1 MNSRK
6 ESGITYII
14 RTVLCYAVSILIAI
28 AFITIVSMGLDMMQM
43 AGKAKS
49 LKADLGELTASINEK
64 DFARADVATDKLDST
79 VDDIDEL
86 LAGKTWRTAAKMP
99 VVGEYVGAADSL
111 VDIVKIA
118 TGRMIKPALA
128 VIQDYPLDS
137 IKVGDEGFNTYTMDA
152 YIGLLEEL
160 NPAINDIIGY
170 LDDINIPESLG
181 GKVTEYTDKMTL
193 ITDAYAVA
201 EDYLPLLKAFIGGG
215 SDRTYL
221 LAAQNSTEIRAGGGF
236 PGSVGTIT
244 IVDGVLTIGD
254 FNSVYDVLP
263 YGTPASVGPSE
274 LEDTLFGN
282 WMHYPRDASFNPD
295 FERVAQIW
303 AKAYGN
309 KSNTNVDGVISL
321 TPTIIQRLLSYMGE
335 VQLSDGTV
343 LNGENA
349 TQMLQH
355 DLYYKYFNNASY
367 TDDTNDVVDALF
379 AETAKTTM
387 SRLVDDFDLNK
398 IAGYLSVFNAGAED
412 RTIMMW
418 MADETEQQYVRDVG
432 CSGGLNDN
440 PENPEIGVYISGSDP
455 CKLGWYVNVN
465 TQIGEAQ
472 VNEDGTRTYDVTVT
486 VDNTIDNNTIK
497 TAGTY
502 ILGSYEGA
510 WRGYIHLFAPAG
522 GTISDVKADS
532 NGGFRKSKY
541 ENLEVAYNLNVM
553 IYPQKSMNITY
564 KVTTAE
570 GVTTVPGVSMT
581 PTLQGYR

>member
-28 AFITIVSMGLDMMQM
+28 AFITIVSMGLDTMQM

-64 DFARADVATDKLDST
+64 DFERADVATDKLDST

-99 VVGEYVGAADSL
+99 VVGEYVGAVDSL

-118 TGRMIKPALA
+118 TGRMIKPVLT

-137 IKVGDEGFNTYTMDA
+137 IKVGDEGFNTYTMEA

-170 LDDINIPESLG
+170 LDDINIPDSLG

-201 EDYLPLLKAFIGGG
+201 EDYLPLLKAFLGGG

-254 FNSVYDVLP
+254 FNSVYDMLP

-398 IAGYLSVFNAGAED
+398 IAGYLSVFNAGAGD

-486 VDNTIDNNTIK
+486 VENTIDNNTIK

-570 GVTTVPGVSMT
+570 GVTTVPEVSMT

>member
-28 AFITIVSMGLDMMQM
+28 AFITIVSMGLDTMQM

-49 LKADLGELTASINEK
+49 LKADLGELTASIKEK
-64 DFARADVATDKLDST
+64 DFERADVATDKLDST

-201 EDYLPLLKAFIGGG
+201 EDYLPLLKAFLGGG

-367 TDDTNDVVDALF
+367 TDDTNDVVDSLF

-486 VDNTIDNNTIK
+486 VENTIDNNTIK

-570 GVTTVPGVSMT
+570 GVTTVPEVSMT
-581 PTLQGYR
+581 PTLQEYR

>member
-28 AFITIVSMGLDMMQM
+28 AFITIVSMGLDTMQM

-64 DFARADVATDKLDST
+64 DFERADVATDKLDST

-170 LDDINIPESLG
+170 LDGINIPESLG

-201 EDYLPLLKAFIGGG
+201 EDYLPLLKAFLGGG

-254 FNSVYDVLP
+254 FNSVYDMLP

-486 VDNTIDNNTIK
+486 VENTIDNNTIK

-570 GVTTVPGVSMT
+570 GVTTVPKVSMT

>member
-6 ESGITYII
+6 ESGFTYIV
-14 RTVLCYAVSILIAI
+14 RTAFCYALSILIAI
-28 AFITIVSMGLDMMQM
+28 AFITIVSMGLDTMQM

-64 DFARADVATDKLDST
+64 DFERADVATDKLDST

-99 VVGEYVGAADSL
+99 VVGEYVGAVDSL

-118 TGRMIKPALA
+118 TGRMIKPALT

-137 IKVGDEGFNTYTMDA
+137 IKVGDEGFNTYTMEA

-170 LDDINIPESLG
+170 LDDINIPDSLG
-181 GKVTEYTDKMTL
+181 GKVAQYTDKMAM

-201 EDYLPLLKAFIGGG
+201 EDYLPLLKAFLGGG

-236 PGSVGTIT
+236 PGSIGTIT

-486 VDNTIDNNTIK
+486 VENTIDNNTIK

-570 GVTTVPGVSMT
+570 GVTTVPEVSMT

>member
-28 AFITIVSMGLDMMQM
+28 AFITIVSMGLDTMQM

-49 LKADLGELTASINEK
+49 LKADLGELTASIKEK
-64 DFARADVATDKLDST
+64 DFERADVATDKLDST

-201 EDYLPLLKAFIGGG
+201 EDYLPLLKAFLGGG

-367 TDDTNDVVDALF
+367 TDDTNDVVDSLF

-486 VDNTIDNNTIK
+486 VENTIDNNTIK

-564 KVTTAE
+564 KVTTAD
-570 GVTTVPGVSMT
+570 GVTTVPEVSMT

>member
-28 AFITIVSMGLDMMQM
+28 AFITIVSMGLDTMQM

-64 DFARADVATDKLDST
+64 DFERADVATDKLDST

-201 EDYLPLLKAFIGGG
+201 EDYLPLLKAFLGGG

-236 PGSVGTIT
+236 PGSIGTIT

-254 FNSVYDVLP
+254 FNSVYDMLP

-295 FERVAQIW
+295 FERIAQIW

-486 VDNTIDNNTIK
+486 VENTIDNNTIK

-570 GVTTVPGVSMT
+570 GVTTVPEVSMT

>member
-28 AFITIVSMGLDMMQM
+28 AFITIVSMGLDTMQM

-64 DFARADVATDKLDST
+64 DFERADVATDKLDST

-118 TGRMIKPALA
+118 TGRMIKPALT

-137 IKVGDEGFNTYTMDA
+137 IKVGDEGFNTYTMEA

-170 LDDINIPESLG
+170 LDDINIPDSLG

-201 EDYLPLLKAFIGGG
+201 EDYLPLLKAFLGGG

-236 PGSVGTIT
+236 PGSIGTIT

-274 LEDTLFGN
+274 LENTLFGN

-295 FERVAQIW
+295 FERVAEIW

-309 KSNTNVDGVISL
+309 KSNTTVDGVISL

-367 TDDTNDVVDALF
+367 TDGTNDVVDSLF

-486 VDNTIDNNTIK
+486 VENTIDNNTIK

-570 GVTTVPGVSMT
+570 GVTTVPKVSMT

>member
-28 AFITIVSMGLDMMQM
+28 AFITIVSMGLDTMQM

-64 DFARADVATDKLDST
+64 DFERADVATDKLDST

-99 VVGEYVGAADSL
+99 VVGEYVGAVDSL

-118 TGRMIKPALA
+118 TGRMIKPALT

-137 IKVGDEGFNTYTMDA
+137 IKVGDEGFNTYTMEA

-170 LDDINIPESLG
+170 LDDINIPDSLG

-201 EDYLPLLKAFIGGG
+201 EDYLPLLKAFLGGG

-236 PGSVGTIT
+236 PGSIGTIT

-274 LEDTLFGN
+274 LENTLFGN

-295 FERVAQIW
+295 FERVAEIW

-309 KSNTNVDGVISL
+309 KSNTTVDGVISL

-367 TDDTNDVVDALF
+367 TDGTNDVVDSLF

-486 VDNTIDNNTIK
+486 VENTIDNNTIK

-570 GVTTVPGVSMT
+570 EVTTVPKVSMT

>member
-28 AFITIVSMGLDMMQM
+28 AFITIISMGLDTMQM

-64 DFARADVATDKLDST
+64 DFERADVATDKLDST

-201 EDYLPLLKAFIGGG
+201 EDYLPLLKAFLGGG

-254 FNSVYDVLP
+254 FNSVYDMLP
-263 YGTPASVGPSE
+263 YGTPASVRPSG

-418 MADETEQQYVRDVG
+418 MADETEQQYVKDVG
-432 CSGGLNDN
+432 CSGGLNDD

-455 CKLGWYVNVN
+455 CKLGWYVDVD
-465 TQIGEAQ
+465 TEIGDAQ
-472 VNEDGTRTYDVTVT
+472 VNDDGTRTYDVTVT
-486 VDNTIDNNTIK
+486 VRNTIDSNTIK
-497 TAGTY
+497 TAGGY

-522 GTISDVKADS
+522 GTITDVKADS

-570 GVTTVPGVSMT
+570 GVTTVPEVSMT

>member
-432 CSGGLNDN
+432 CSGGLNDDS
-440 PENPEIGVYISGSDP
+440 ENPEIGVYISGSDP

-486 VDNTIDNNTIK
+486 VENTIDNNTIK

-522 GTISDVKADS
+522 GIISDVKADS

>member
-28 AFITIVSMGLDMMQM
+28 AFITIVSMGLDTMQM

-64 DFARADVATDKLDST
+64 DFERADVATDKLDST

-170 LDDINIPESLG
+170 LDEINIPESLG

-201 EDYLPLLKAFIGGG
+201 EDYLPLLKAFLGGG

-355 DLYYKYFNNASY
+355 DLYYKYYNNSAVNSG
-367 TDDTNDVVDALF
+367 TDDLVDALF

-472 VNEDGTRTYDVTVT
+472 VNEDGTRTYDVTVS
-486 VDNTIDNNTIK
+486 VENTIDNNTIK

-570 GVTTVPGVSMT
+570 GVTTVPKVSMT
-581 PTLQGYR
+581 PTLQEYR

>member
-28 AFITIVSMGLDMMQM
+28 AFITIVSMGLDTMQM

-86 LAGKTWRTAAKMP
+86 LAEKTWRTAAKMP

-170 LDDINIPESLG
+170 LDDINIPESFG

-201 EDYLPLLKAFIGGG
+201 EDYLPLLKAFLGGG

-236 PGSVGTIT
+236 PGSIGTIT

-295 FERVAQIW
+295 FERVAEIW
-303 AKAYGN
+303 AKAYGK

-355 DLYYKYFNNASY
+355 DLYYKYYNNSAVNSG
-367 TDDTNDVVDALF
+367 TDDLVDALF

-486 VDNTIDNNTIK
+486 VENTIDNNTIK

>member
-28 AFITIVSMGLDMMQM
+28 AFITIVSMGLDTMQM

-49 LKADLGELTASINEK
+49 LKADLGELTASIKEK
-64 DFARADVATDKLDST
+64 DFERADVATDKLDST

-99 VVGEYVGAADSL
+99 VVGEYVGAADGL
-111 VDIVKIA
+111 VDIVKVA

-170 LDDINIPESLG
+170 LDGINIPESLG

-201 EDYLPLLKAFIGGG
+201 EDYLPLLKAFLGGG

-254 FNSVYDVLP
+254 FNSVYDMLP

-486 VDNTIDNNTIK
+486 VENTIDNHTIK

-564 KVTTAE
+564 KVTTAD
-570 GVTTVPGVSMT
+570 GVTTVPEVSMT

>member
-86 LAGKTWRTAAKMP
+86 LAEKTWRTAAKMP

-170 LDDINIPESLG
+170 LDDINIPESFG

-201 EDYLPLLKAFIGGG
+201 EDYLPLLKAFLGGG

-236 PGSVGTIT
+236 PGSIGTIT

-295 FERVAQIW
+295 FERVAEIW
-303 AKAYGN
+303 AKAYGK

-355 DLYYKYFNNASY
+355 DLYYKYYNNSAVNSG
-367 TDDTNDVVDALF
+367 TDDLVDALF

-486 VDNTIDNNTIK
+486 VENTIDNNTIK

>member
-6 ESGITYII
+6 ESGFTYIV
-14 RTVLCYAVSILIAI
+14 RTAFCYALSILIAI
-28 AFITIVSMGLDMMQM
+28 AFITIISMGLDAMQM

-49 LKADLGELTASINEK
+49 LKADLGELTASIKEK
-64 DFARADVATDKLDST
+64 DFQRADAATDKLDNSI
-79 VDDIDEL
+79 DDIDEL
-86 LAGKTWRTAAKMP
+86 LAGKTWRMAAKMP
-99 VVGEYVGAADSL
+99 VVGEYVDAADGL
-111 VDIVKIA
+111 VDIVKVA

-137 IKVGDEGFNTYTMDA
+137 IKVGDEGFNTYTMEA

-201 EDYLPLLKAFIGGG
+201 EDYLPLLKAFLGGG

-236 PGSVGTIT
+236 PGSIGTIT

-254 FNSVYDVLP
+254 FNSVYDMLP
-263 YGTPASVGPSE
+263 YGTPASVGPSG

-486 VDNTIDNNTIK
+486 VENTI
-497 TAGTY
+497 
-502 ILGSYEGA
+502 
-510 WRGYIHLFAPAG
+510 
-522 GTISDVKADS
+522 
-532 NGGFRKSKY
+532 
-541 ENLEVAYNLNVM
+541 ENK
-553 IYPQKSMNITY
+553 I
-564 KVTTAE
+564 
-570 GVTTVPGVSMT
+570 
-581 PTLQGYR
+581 

>member
-28 AFITIVSMGLDMMQM
+28 AFITIVSMGLDTMQM

-64 DFARADVATDKLDST
+64 DFERADVATDKLDST

-99 VVGEYVGAADSL
+99 VVGEYVGAVDSL

-118 TGRMIKPALA
+118 TGRMIKPALT

-137 IKVGDEGFNTYTMDA
+137 IKVGDEGFNTYTMEA

-160 NPAINDIIGY
+160 NPAINDIIVY
-170 LDDINIPESLG
+170 LDDINIPDSLG
-181 GKVTEYTDKMTL
+181 GKVAQYTDKMAM

-201 EDYLPLLKAFIGGG
+201 EDYLPLLKAFLGGG

-367 TDDTNDVVDALF
+367 TDDTNDVVDSLF

-486 VDNTIDNNTIK
+486 VENTIDNNTIK

-532 NGGFRKSKY
+532 NGGFKKSKY

-570 GVTTVPGVSMT
+570 GVTTVPKVSMT

>member
-28 AFITIVSMGLDMMQM
+28 AFITIVSMGLDTMQM

-170 LDDINIPESLG
+170 LDDINIPESFG

-201 EDYLPLLKAFIGGG
+201 EDYLPLLKAFLGGG

-236 PGSVGTIT
+236 PGSIGTIT

-295 FERVAQIW
+295 FERVAEIW
-303 AKAYGN
+303 AKAYGK

-355 DLYYKYFNNASY
+355 DLYYKYYNNSAVNSG
-367 TDDTNDVVDALF
+367 TDDLVDALF

-486 VDNTIDNNTIK
+486 VENTIDNNTIK

-570 GVTTVPGVSMT
+570 GVTTVPEVSMT

>member
-64 DFARADVATDKLDST
+64 DFERADVATDKLDST

-99 VVGEYVGAADSL
+99 VVGEYVGAVDSL

-118 TGRMIKPALA
+118 TGRMIKPALT

-137 IKVGDEGFNTYTMDA
+137 IKVGDEGFNTYTMEA

-170 LDDINIPESLG
+170 LDDINIPDSLG

-201 EDYLPLLKAFIGGG
+201 EDYLPLLKAFLGGG

-236 PGSVGTIT
+236 PGSIGTIT

-274 LEDTLFGN
+274 LENTLFGN

-295 FERVAQIW
+295 FERVAEIW

-309 KSNTNVDGVISL
+309 KSNTTVDGVISL

-367 TDDTNDVVDALF
+367 TDGTNDVVDSLF

-486 VDNTIDNNTIK
+486 VENTIDNNTIK

-570 GVTTVPGVSMT
+570 GVTTVPEVSMT
-581 PTLQGYR
+581 PTLQEYR

>member
-28 AFITIVSMGLDMMQM
+28 AFITIVSMGLDTMQM

-64 DFARADVATDKLDST
+64 DFERADVATDKLDST

-99 VVGEYVGAADSL
+99 VVGEYVGAVDSL

-118 TGRMIKPALA
+118 TGRMIKPALT

-201 EDYLPLLKAFIGGG
+201 EDYLPLLKAFLGGG

-263 YGTPASVGPSE
+263 YGTPVSVGPSG

-367 TDDTNDVVDALF
+367 TDGTNDVVDSLF

-486 VDNTIDNNTIK
+486 VENTIDNNTIK

-570 GVTTVPGVSMT
+570 GVTTVPKVSMT
-581 PTLQGYR
+581 PTLQEYR

>member
-86 LAGKTWRTAAKMP
+86 LAEKTWRTAAKMP

-201 EDYLPLLKAFIGGG
+201 EDYLPLLKAFLGGG

-236 PGSVGTIT
+236 PGSIGTIT

-295 FERVAQIW
+295 FERVAEIW
-303 AKAYGN
+303 AKAYGK

-355 DLYYKYFNNASY
+355 DLYYKYYNNSAVNSG
-367 TDDTNDVVDALF
+367 TDDLVDALF

-486 VDNTIDNNTIK
+486 VENTIDNNTIK
-497 TAGTY
+497 TAGGY

-570 GVTTVPGVSMT
+570 GVTTVPEVSMT

>member
-28 AFITIVSMGLDMMQM
+28 AFITIESMGLDMMQM

-64 DFARADVATDKLDST
+64 DFERADVATDKLDST

-118 TGRMIKPALA
+118 TGRMIKPALT

-201 EDYLPLLKAFIGGG
+201 EDYLPLLKAFLGGG

-254 FNSVYDVLP
+254 FNSVYDMLP
-263 YGTPASVGPSE
+263 YGTPASVGPSG

-387 SRLVDDFDLNK
+387 SSLVDDFDLNK

-440 PENPEIGVYISGSDP
+440 PENPEIGIYISGSDP

-532 NGGFRKSKY
+532 NGGFRKSRY

>member
-64 DFARADVATDKLDST
+64 DFERADVATDKLDST

-118 TGRMIKPALA
+118 TGRMIKPALT

-201 EDYLPLLKAFIGGG
+201 EDYLPLLKAFLGGG

-254 FNSVYDVLP
+254 FNSVYDMLP
-263 YGTPASVGPSE
+263 YGTPASVGPSG

-387 SRLVDDFDLNK
+387 SSLVDDFDLNK

-440 PENPEIGVYISGSDP
+440 PENPEIGIYISGSDP

>member
-28 AFITIVSMGLDMMQM
+28 AFITIVSMGLDTMQM

-49 LKADLGELTASINEK
+49 LKADLGELTASIKEK
-64 DFARADVATDKLDST
+64 DFERADVATDKLDST

-201 EDYLPLLKAFIGGG
+201 EDYLPLLKAFLGGG

-254 FNSVYDVLP
+254 FNSVYDMLP

-398 IAGYLSVFNAGAED
+398 IAGYLSVFNAGAGD

-486 VDNTIDNNTIK
+486 VENTIDNNTIK

-522 GTISDVKADS
+522 GTISDVKTDS

>member
-28 AFITIVSMGLDMMQM
+28 AFITIVSMGLDTMQM

-170 LDDINIPESLG
+170 LDDINIPDSLG

-201 EDYLPLLKAFIGGG
+201 EDYLPLLKAFLGGG

-236 PGSVGTIT
+236 PGSIGTIT

-254 FNSVYDVLP
+254 FNSVYDMLP
-263 YGTPASVGPSE
+263 YGTPTSVGPSE

-486 VDNTIDNNTIK
+486 VENTIDNNTIK

>member
-28 AFITIVSMGLDMMQM
+28 AFITIVSMGLDTMQM

-64 DFARADVATDKLDST
+64 DFERADVATDKLDST

-201 EDYLPLLKAFIGGG
+201 EDYLPLLKAFLGGG

-236 PGSVGTIT
+236 PGSIGTIT

-274 LEDTLFGN
+274 LENTLFGN

-295 FERVAQIW
+295 FERVAEIW

-309 KSNTNVDGVISL
+309 KSNTTVDGVISL

-367 TDDTNDVVDALF
+367 TDGTNDVVDSLF

-486 VDNTIDNNTIK
+486 VENTIDNNTIK

-570 GVTTVPGVSMT
+570 GVTTVPKVSMT

>member
-28 AFITIVSMGLDMMQM
+28 AFITIVSMGLDTMQM

-64 DFARADVATDKLDST
+64 DFERADVATDKLDST

-99 VVGEYVGAADSL
+99 VVGEYVGAVDSL

-118 TGRMIKPALA
+118 TGRMIKPALT

-137 IKVGDEGFNTYTMDA
+137 IKVGDEGFNTYTMEA

-170 LDDINIPESLG
+170 LDDINIPDSLG
-181 GKVTEYTDKMTL
+181 GKVAQYTDKMAM

-201 EDYLPLLKAFIGGG
+201 EDYLPLLKAFLGGG

-367 TDDTNDVVDALF
+367 TDGTNDVVDSLF

-486 VDNTIDNNTIK
+486 VENTIDNNTIK

-570 GVTTVPGVSMT
+570 GVTTVPKVSMT
-581 PTLQGYR
+581 PTLQEYR

>member
-64 DFARADVATDKLDST
+64 DFERADVATDKLDST

-118 TGRMIKPALA
+118 TGRMIKPALT

-201 EDYLPLLKAFIGGG
+201 EDYLPLLKAFLGGG

-236 PGSVGTIT
+236 PGSIGTIT

-254 FNSVYDVLP
+254 FNSVYDMLP
-263 YGTPASVGPSE
+263 YGTPASVGPSG

-440 PENPEIGVYISGSDP
+440 PENPEIGIYISGSDP

>member
-28 AFITIVSMGLDMMQM
+28 AFITIVSMGLDTMQM

-64 DFARADVATDKLDST
+64 DFERADVATDKLDST

-201 EDYLPLLKAFIGGG
+201 EDYLPLLKAFLGGG

-263 YGTPASVGPSE
+263 YGTPASVGPSG

-309 KSNTNVDGVISL
+309 KNNTNVDGVISL

-486 VDNTIDNNTIK
+486 VENTIDNNTIK

>member
-28 AFITIVSMGLDMMQM
+28 AFITIVSMGLDTMQM

-64 DFARADVATDKLDST
+64 DFERADVATDKLDST

-201 EDYLPLLKAFIGGG
+201 EDYLPLLKAFLGGG

-367 TDDTNDVVDALF
+367 TDGTNDVVDSLF

-486 VDNTIDNNTIK
+486 VENTIDNNTIK

-570 GVTTVPGVSMT
+570 GVTTVPKVSMT

>member
-28 AFITIVSMGLDMMQM
+28 AFITIVSMGLDTMQM

-64 DFARADVATDKLDST
+64 DFERADVATDKLDST

-99 VVGEYVGAADSL
+99 VVGEYVGAVDSL

-118 TGRMIKPALA
+118 TGRMIKPALT

-137 IKVGDEGFNTYTMDA
+137 IKVGDEGFNTYTMEA

-170 LDDINIPESLG
+170 LDDINIPDSLG
-181 GKVTEYTDKMTL
+181 GKVAQYTDKMAM

-201 EDYLPLLKAFIGGG
+201 EDYLPLLKAFLGGG

-236 PGSVGTIT
+236 PGSIGTIT

-263 YGTPASVGPSE
+263 YGTPASVRPSE

-367 TDDTNDVVDALF
+367 TDDTNDVVDSLF

-472 VNEDGTRTYDVTVT
+472 VNEDGTRTYDVTVS
-486 VDNTIDNNTIK
+486 VENTIDNNTIK

-570 GVTTVPGVSMT
+570 GVTTVPKVSMT
-581 PTLQGYR
+581 PTLQEYR

>member
-28 AFITIVSMGLDMMQM
+28 AFITIVSMGLDTMQM

-64 DFARADVATDKLDST
+64 DFERADVATDKLDST

-99 VVGEYVGAADSL
+99 VVGEYVGAVDSL

-118 TGRMIKPALA
+118 TGRMIKPALT

-137 IKVGDEGFNTYTMDA
+137 IKVGDEGFNTYTMEA

-170 LDDINIPESLG
+170 LDDINIPDSLG

-201 EDYLPLLKAFIGGG
+201 EDYLPLLKAFLGGG

-254 FNSVYDVLP
+254 FNSVYDMLP

-398 IAGYLSVFNAGAED
+398 IAGYLSVFNAGAGD

-486 VDNTIDNNTIK
+486 VENTIDNNTIK

-564 KVTTAE
+564 KVTTAD
-570 GVTTVPGVSMT
+570 GVTTVPEVSMT

>member
-170 LDDINIPESLG
+170 LDDINIPESFG

-201 EDYLPLLKAFIGGG
+201 EDYLPLLKAFLGGG

-236 PGSVGTIT
+236 PGSIGTIT

-295 FERVAQIW
+295 FERVAEIW
-303 AKAYGN
+303 AKAYGK

-355 DLYYKYFNNASY
+355 DLYYKYYNNSAVNSG
-367 TDDTNDVVDALF
+367 TDDLVDALF

-486 VDNTIDNNTIK
+486 VENTIDNNTIK

>member
-28 AFITIVSMGLDMMQM
+28 AFITIVSMGLDTMQM

-64 DFARADVATDKLDST
+64 DFERADVATDKLDST

-99 VVGEYVGAADSL
+99 VVGEYVGAVDSL

-118 TGRMIKPALA
+118 TGRMIKPALT

-137 IKVGDEGFNTYTMDA
+137 IKVGDEGFNTYTMEA

-170 LDDINIPESLG
+170 LDDINIPDSLG
-181 GKVTEYTDKMTL
+181 GKVAQYTDKMAM

-201 EDYLPLLKAFIGGG
+201 EDYLPLLKAFLGGG

-236 PGSVGTIT
+236 PGSIGTIT

-274 LEDTLFGN
+274 LENTLFGN

-367 TDDTNDVVDALF
+367 TDGTNDVVDSLF

-486 VDNTIDNNTIK
+486 VENTIDNNTIK

-570 GVTTVPGVSMT
+570 GVTTVPKVSMT
-581 PTLQGYR
+581 PTLQEYR

>member
-64 DFARADVATDKLDST
+64 DFERADVATDKLDST

-118 TGRMIKPALA
+118 TGRMIKPALT

-201 EDYLPLLKAFIGGG
+201 EDYLPLLKAFLGGG

-236 PGSVGTIT
+236 PGSIGTIT

-254 FNSVYDVLP
+254 FNSVYDMLP
-263 YGTPASVGPSE
+263 YGTPASVGPSG

-486 VDNTIDNNTIK
+486 VENTIDNNTIK

-522 GTISDVKADS
+522 GTISEVKADS

>member
-28 AFITIVSMGLDMMQM
+28 AFITIVSMGLDTMQM

-64 DFARADVATDKLDST
+64 DFERADVATDKLDST

-118 TGRMIKPALA
+118 TGRMIKPALT

-137 IKVGDEGFNTYTMDA
+137 IKVGDEGFNTYTMEA

-170 LDDINIPESLG
+170 LDDINIPDSLG

-201 EDYLPLLKAFIGGG
+201 EDYLPLLKAFLGGG

-236 PGSVGTIT
+236 PGSIGTIT

-274 LEDTLFGN
+274 LENTLFGN

-295 FERVAQIW
+295 FERVAEIW

-309 KSNTNVDGVISL
+309 KSNTTVDGVISL

-367 TDDTNDVVDALF
+367 TDGTNDVVDSLF

-486 VDNTIDNNTIK
+486 VENTIDNNTIK

-564 KVTTAE
+564 KVTTAD
-570 GVTTVPGVSMT
+570 GVTTVPEVSMT

>member
-28 AFITIVSMGLDMMQM
+28 AFITIVSMGLDTMQM

-64 DFARADVATDKLDST
+64 DFERADVATDKLDST

-201 EDYLPLLKAFIGGG
+201 EDYLPLLKAFLGGG

-236 PGSVGTIT
+236 PGSIGTIT

-254 FNSVYDVLP
+254 FNSVYDMLP

-295 FERVAQIW
+295 FERIAQIW

-486 VDNTIDNNTIK
+486 VENTIDNNPIK

-570 GVTTVPGVSMT
+570 GVTTVPEVSMT

>member
-64 DFARADVATDKLDST
+64 DFERADVATDKLDST

-99 VVGEYVGAADSL
+99 VVGEYVGAVDSL

-118 TGRMIKPALA
+118 TGRMIKPALT

-137 IKVGDEGFNTYTMDA
+137 IKVGDEGFNTYTMEA

-170 LDDINIPESLG
+170 LDDINIPDSLG

-201 EDYLPLLKAFIGGG
+201 EDYLPLLKAFLGGG

-236 PGSVGTIT
+236 PGSIGTIT

-367 TDDTNDVVDALF
+367 TDDTNDVVDSLF

-486 VDNTIDNNTIK
+486 VENTIDNNTIK

-570 GVTTVPGVSMT
+570 GVTTVPKVSMT
-581 PTLQGYR
+581 PTLQEYR

>member
-28 AFITIVSMGLDMMQM
+28 AFITIVSMGLDTMQM

-64 DFARADVATDKLDST
+64 DFERADVATDKLDST

-99 VVGEYVGAADSL
+99 VVGEYVGAVDSL

-170 LDDINIPESLG
+170 LDEINIPESLG

-201 EDYLPLLKAFIGGG
+201 EDYLPLLKAFLGGG

-355 DLYYKYFNNASY
+355 DLYYKYYNNSAVNSG
-367 TDDTNDVVDALF
+367 TDDLVDALF

-472 VNEDGTRTYDVTVT
+472 VNEDGTRTYDVTVS
-486 VDNTIDNNTIK
+486 VENTIDNNTIK

-570 GVTTVPGVSMT
+570 GVTTVPKVSMT
-581 PTLQGYR
+581 PTLQEYR

>member
-28 AFITIVSMGLDMMQM
+28 AFITIVSMGLDTMQM

-49 LKADLGELTASINEK
+49 LKADLGELTASIKEK
-64 DFARADVATDKLDST
+64 DFERADVATDKLDST

-201 EDYLPLLKAFIGGG
+201 EDYLPLLKAFLGGG

-367 TDDTNDVVDALF
+367 TDGTNDVVDSLF

-486 VDNTIDNNTIK
+486 VENTIDNNTIK

-570 GVTTVPGVSMT
+570 GVTTVPEVSMT
-581 PTLQGYR
+581 PTLQEYR

>member
-28 AFITIVSMGLDMMQM
+28 AFITIVSMGLDTMQM

-64 DFARADVATDKLDST
+64 DFERADVATDKLDST

-99 VVGEYVGAADSL
+99 VVGEYVGAVDSL

-118 TGRMIKPALA
+118 TGRMIKPALT

-137 IKVGDEGFNTYTMDA
+137 IKVGDEGFNTYTMEA

-170 LDDINIPESLG
+170 LDDINIPDSLG
-181 GKVTEYTDKMTL
+181 GKVAQYTDKMAM

-201 EDYLPLLKAFIGGG
+201 EDYLPLLKAFLGGG

-263 YGTPASVGPSE
+263 YGTPASVGPSG

-367 TDDTNDVVDALF
+367 TDDTNDVVDSLF

-486 VDNTIDNNTIK
+486 VENTIDNNTIK
-497 TAGTY
+497 TADTY

-570 GVTTVPGVSMT
+570 GVTTVPKVSMT